1 MNDLIRRQTEQTEH
15 MTLAPNAAF
24 ADASQGRMRK
34 EPECPMR
41 TCYVR
46 DADRILHSK
55 AFRRLKHKT
64 QVFLAP
70 EGDHYRTRMTH
81 TLEVVSIAKTIA
93 RALRLNED
101 LTVAIAYG
109 HDIGHTP
116 FGHAGERA
124 LNTITGNFRHN
135 EQSLRAADSLE
146 KSGAGLN
153 LTHEVR
159 DGILNHTSSG
169 KPATAEGKVVQISD
183 RLAYVCHDTDDAIR
197 AGVITAE
204 ALPRNVIY
212 ALGKGYSQRINA
224 LVSDVIENSIQ
235 TGIVGYSASMRPVA
249 QEFYGF
255 LYETVYV
262 NPEVKSEERKV
273 FGILERLYEYYL
285 KAPIELPNDYIALIS
300 RYGTERIVADY
311 IAGMTDRYAT
321 NLFVQLFV
329 PRGSS

>member
-1 MNDLIRRQTEQTEH
+1 MTTFIRQQTEQTER
-15 MTLAPNAAF
+15 LILSPNAAF
-24 ADASQGRMRK
+24 SDASQGRQRP
-34 EPECPMR
+34 EPPCPIR
-41 TCYVR
+41 TCFAR

-64 QVFLAP
+64 QVFLSP
-70 EGDHYRTRMTH
+70 EGDHFRTRMTH

-101 LTVAIAYG
+101 LTVAIACG

-124 LNTITGNFRHN
+124 LNSITGSFRHN
-135 EQSLRAADSLE
+135 EQSLRAADKLE

-153 LTHEVR
+153 LTYEVR

-169 KPATAEGKVVQISD
+169 SPSTAEGKVVQISD

-204 ALPRNVIY
+204 SLPRNIIS
-212 ALGKGYSQRINA
+212 ALGKGYSQRVNS
-224 LVSDVIENSIQ
+224 LVTDVIENSLL
-235 TGIVGYSASMRPVA
+235 TGTVSYSDPMRSIM

-273 FGILERLYEYYL
+273 LGILERLYEYYL
-285 KAPIELPNDYIALIS
+285 KAPIELPNDYIALLP
-300 RYGTERIVADY
+300 RDGAEQTVTDY
-311 IAGMTDRYAT
+311 IAGMTDRYAINT
-321 NLFVQLFV
+321 FTKLFIPL
-329 PRGSS
+329 